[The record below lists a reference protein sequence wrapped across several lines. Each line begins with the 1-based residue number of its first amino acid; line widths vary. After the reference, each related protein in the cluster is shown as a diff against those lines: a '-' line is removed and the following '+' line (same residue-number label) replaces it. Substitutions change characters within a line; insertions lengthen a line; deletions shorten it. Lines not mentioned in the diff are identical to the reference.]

1 MNQCR
6 MPQRKRSNLG
16 VVFAIVLMLAPFG
29 SAHAYI
35 GPGLGLGTI
44 MIILGFLGSLLLA
57 VFSVFWYPIKRV
69 FRKRRA
75 AVPVESEETPGDGV
89 HPEPRLAG
97 RNGVRA

>member
-6 MPQRKRSNLG
+6 MPQRKRSIPG
-16 VVFAIVLMLAPFG
+16 VVFAIALLLAPFG

-69 FRKRRA
+69 FRKRRVA
-75 AVPVESEETPGDGV
+75 SQAEAEETPGDGA
-89 HPEPRLAG
+89 HPEDREATTP
-97 RNGVRA
+97 